1 MPEKAAQVIIIGA
14 GISGLIAAKTLEEK
28 GYSPVVLEASETVGG
43 RVKTSSINGFKL
55 DHGFQV
61 LLTAYPMARKHLDYD
76 ALNLRYFRPGALL
89 FSHKLRSFIGD
100 PLRDITS
107 FIPTITSVAASFSD
121 KWKIFK
127 LTSRLK
133 RKSLKSIFAEPES
146 TTAEY
151 IENYG
156 FSDVVTRNFLRPF
169 FAGIFLEHQLK
180 TSSRMFEFVFKMFA
194 QGSAAIPNTG
204 IGAIS
209 NQLKDQLNNTS
220 FKFQHEVVQVQNGF
234 VLLKSGERLKAEA
247 IISTVPLTEDGKLD
261 ESLSWKSCENFYFEF
276 NGGKL
281 PVNLI
286 GLLTEKDD
294 LANNINIHQIEG
306 QDDLISITVVKKHEL
321 TELELE
327 QRLRY
332 ELETQCGIDLGKLIH
347 KFNIKK
353 ALPNKSD
360 ISQVP
365 KKIRQGDTIFLAGD
379 YLANGSLNAAMAS
392 GEMAAGEVI
401 KFLSN

>member
-1 MPEKAAQVIIIGA
+1 MPEKAAEVIIIGA
-14 GISGLIAAKTLEEK
+14 GISGLTAAKTLEEN
-28 GYSPVVLEASETVGG
+28 GFSPIVLEASDTVGG
-43 RVKTSSINGFKL
+43 RVKTSTINGYQL

-61 LLTAYPMARKHLDYD
+61 LLTAYPMAKRHLDFD

-89 FSHKLRSFIGD
+89 FSHKLRSFLGD

-133 RKSLKSIFAEPES
+133 RKSLRTIFAEPES

-169 FAGIFLEHQLK
+169 FAGIFLEHELM

-194 QGSAAIPNTG
+194 QGSAAIPKKG
-204 IGAIS
+204 IGAIP
-209 NQLKDQLNNTS
+209 NQLKSQLNNTT
-220 FKFQHEVVQVQNGF
+220 FRFQHKVVEVKNGVVQLENGEQF
-234 VLLKSGERLKAEA
+234 KAEA
-247 IISTVPLTEDGKLD
+247 IISTVPLTKDGKLD

-276 NGGKL
+276 KGGKL
-281 PVNLI
+281 PANLI
-286 GLLTEKDD
+286 GLLTESDD

-306 QDDLISITVVKKHEL
+306 QEDLISITVVKKHEL

-332 ELETQCGIDLGKLIH
+332 ELETQCGIHLGKLIH
-347 KFNIKK
+347 KFTIKK
-353 ALPNKSD
+353 ALPNKTD
-360 ISQVP
+360 ITQFP
-365 KKIRQGDTIFLAGD
+365 RKLHTGDTLFLAGD

-392 GEMAAGEVI
+392 GEMAASEVI
-401 KFLSN
+401 KFVSN